1 MTKKGLTLILGD
13 LPFRIKNKDIK
24 CIKSGN
30 EDTKDTVFTVSNNR
44 SGLKMK
50 PKAY

>member
-13 LPFRIKNKDIK
+13 LPFRIKNKDT
-24 CIKSGN
+24 KSGN